1 LSLKTIAK
9 MLLQKEKKIVQL
21 EKEIA
26 ELRILLQIKA
36 NTAVNR

>member
-1 LSLKTIAK
+1 MSLKTIAK